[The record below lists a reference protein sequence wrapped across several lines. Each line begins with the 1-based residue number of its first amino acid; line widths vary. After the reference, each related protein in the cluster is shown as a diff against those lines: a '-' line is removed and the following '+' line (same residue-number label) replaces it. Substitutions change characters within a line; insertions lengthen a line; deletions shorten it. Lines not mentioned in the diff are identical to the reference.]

1 MGQKLKDGVHVIR
14 SWKADHACPD
24 KAPGST
30 NLASA
35 YEALQL
41 IWGKVDPRRIC
52 KSGFGPLNLVVPLT
66 DSGSCNPDGLLVL

>member
-41 IWGKVDPRRIC
+41 IWGKVDLGELKASIGM
-52 KSGFGPLNLVVPLT
+52 SNQEGVGAA
-66 DSGSCNPDGLLVL
+66 